1 MDGKIIIGTEID
13 DKGFDKQYDKLQ
25 LKAKNK
31 KIEIDLSIK
40 ELSKA
45 KQDLDDMQEKA
56 EGLFQE
62 YQKTNEEIKKQ
73 EDLISK
79 ITTKT
84 ENGFTIQQGM
94 MNQYNKATLTI
105 SDLKAKQREL
115 EAEYSKMTPKLEKQE
130 GIVEKINTKYE
141 KQKNQ
146 LKEIG
151 IQINDVKQKQ
161 EKLKLNNM
169 EKSINNVSSSLGGVV
184 KKVTKWS
191 LALLGIRSV
200 YNLIRNAVSQA
211 VQENETMSNQIQYIN
226 YAIGTALKPILEFV
240 LNIIYKI
247 IAGIGA
253 IIKLITG
260 VNIFSKATAKNFANA
275 NKSAGGLKKTLA
287 GFDEM
292 DIVGGTGGTGLLG
305 DIGTDL
311 GNLRD
316 LSDEVEKTT
325 SKMREWFKITFPSRQ
340 QIEETYKPMREF
352 WGGIANWFDETV
364 INPMTDSFKG
374 FAEVTEPL
382 WKPVADGFKEAFG
395 PLYNYVNENFLQPL
409 SEKLSTYK
417 DNFLSKYAKFINK
430 IIYFINFAFG
440 AFGVN
445 LEYIDEESAITGKDI
460 EKNIGNALDTTK
472 TKAEN
477 FLSPL
482 EKIGDKLKELTS
494 KAWDIVTNFTSNG
507 LSKSTMN
514 NWLQPLRDNLSKMG
528 IKLPY
533 LAKGGI
539 VNMPSRGVPVGN
551 AIAGERG
558 AEGVIPLTDSQQM
571 ALLGEAIGKYITI
584 NANIV
589 NTMNGRV
596 ISKELQR
603 VQNDSDFAYNR

>member
-1 MDGKIIIGTEID
+1 M
-13 DKGFDKQYDKLQ
+13 
-25 LKAKNK
+25 
-31 KIEIDLSIK
+31 
-40 ELSKA
+40 
-45 KQDLDDMQEKA
+45 
-56 EGLFQE
+56 
-62 YQKTNEEIKKQ
+62 
-73 EDLISK
+73 
-79 ITTKT
+79 
-84 ENGFTIQQGM
+84 
-94 MNQYNKATLTI
+94 
-105 SDLKAKQREL
+105 
-115 EAEYSKMTPKLEKQE
+115 
-130 GIVEKINTKYE
+130 
-141 KQKNQ
+141 
-146 LKEIG
+146 
-151 IQINDVKQKQ
+151 
-161 EKLKLNNM
+161 
-169 EKSINNVSSSLGGVV
+169 
-184 KKVTKWS
+184 
-191 LALLGIRSV
+191 ALLGIRSV
-200 YNLIRNAVSQA
+200 YSLIRNAVSQV
-211 VQENETMSNQIQYIN
+211 VQEDETMSNQIQYIN
-226 YAIGTALKPILEFV
+226 YAIGTALKPVLEFV

-260 VNIFSKATAKNFANA
+260 VNIFSKATAKNFSNA
-275 NKSAGGLKKTLA
+275 NKSAGDLRKTLA

-364 INPMTDSFKG
+364 INPMTNSFKG
-374 FAEVTEPL
+374 FAEVTKPL

-395 PLYNYVNENFLQPL
+395 PLYNYANENFLKPL

-430 IIYFINFAFG
+430 IIYYINFAFG

-460 EKNIGNALDTTK
+460 QKNIGDALDTTK

-494 KAWDIVTNFTSNG
+494 KTWKIVTSFASG
-507 LSKSTMN
+507 GVSSSTAN
-514 NWLQPLRDNLSKMG
+514 SWLQPLRDKLAQIG
-528 IKLPY
+528 IKLPHF
-533 LAKGGI
+533 AKGGI
-539 VNMPSRGVPVGN
+539 VNMPGRGVPIGG
-551 AIAGERG
+551 AIAGEAGRE
-558 AEGVIPLTDSQQM
+558 AVLPLQDSQVLSEI
-571 ALLGEAIGKYITI
+571 ADAIGRRITI

-603 VQNDSDFAYNR
+603 VQNDSDFAFNR